1 MRCRTGLTG
10 LIAASLLPTVSFAAG
25 TEVLEAWAPAGGKSG
40 GEAPLYMTVVNDGSA
55 ADTLTRVRCPVAW
68 ASEPRMTDRGEG
80 APSSRAVKSVSI
92 PANSTVKFEHGGYY
106 VALLQLKEPL
116 REGDSFSCSMTF
128 GSGGPKEIKVKVAA
142 AQETPEAEKE
152 K

>member
-1 MRCRTGLTG
+1 MRGRIGAAG
-10 LIAASLLPTVSFAAG
+10 LIAAALLPAASLAAG
-25 TEVLEAWAPAGGKSG
+25 TEVLDAWAPAGGKSG
-40 GEAPLYMTVVNDGSA
+40 GEAPLYMTVVNNGSA

-68 ASEPRMTDRGEG
+68 ASEQRITDRGEG

-116 REGDSFSCSMTF
+116 REGDNFSCSMTF
-128 GSGGPKEIKVKVAA
+128 GSGGPKDIDVKVAGPK
-142 AQETPEAEKE
+142 EIPEAGK
-152 K
+152 